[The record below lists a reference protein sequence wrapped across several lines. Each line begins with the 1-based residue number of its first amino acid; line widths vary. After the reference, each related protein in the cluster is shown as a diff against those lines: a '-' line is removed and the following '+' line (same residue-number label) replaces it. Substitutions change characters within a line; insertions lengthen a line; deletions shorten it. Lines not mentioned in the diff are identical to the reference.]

1 MSKCEVNNEAIDMSK
16 CEVNKARNEMS
27 KSEVNQEE
35 RRKETTC
42 LSLTTKYLDTN

>member
-35 RRKETTC
+35 RGRNNMPN
-42 LSLTTKYLDTN
+42 LTTKDLDTN